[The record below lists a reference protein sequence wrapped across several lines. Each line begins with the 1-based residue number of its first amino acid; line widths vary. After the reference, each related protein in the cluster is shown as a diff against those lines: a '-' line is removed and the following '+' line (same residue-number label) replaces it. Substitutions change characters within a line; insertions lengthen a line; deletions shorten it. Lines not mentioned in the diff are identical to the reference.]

1 MIYTHNTRKPL
12 TLRKAAIV
20 LIMILLLISAVRSCS
35 KEQGYDE
42 GYAQATAEIYAALK
56 EQAIEGKD
64 FYIKDMPAIKFMPRK
79 DGAIKYTFAGAG
91 SDNWSRY

>member
-1 MIYTHNTRKPL
+1 MRTTYYKRPMSFRTALSFFIFALL
-12 TLRKAAIV
+12 TL
-20 LIMILLLISAVRSCS
+20 SALYQCG

-42 GYAQATAEIYAALK
+42 GYAQATAEIYTALK

-64 FYIKDMPAIKFMPRK
+64 FYIKGMPAIKFMPRK